1 MCIGGF
7 LLEKIGVYYNQAKKF
22 ILFLSLKENYVNNL
36 AFTEMN
42 KILITTF
49 F

>member
-7 LLEKIGVYYNQAKKF
+7 LLEKIGVHCNQAKKF
-22 ILFLSLKENYVNNL
+22 ILFLSLKENYFNNL

-42 KILITTF
+42 KILIITLF
-49 F
+49 